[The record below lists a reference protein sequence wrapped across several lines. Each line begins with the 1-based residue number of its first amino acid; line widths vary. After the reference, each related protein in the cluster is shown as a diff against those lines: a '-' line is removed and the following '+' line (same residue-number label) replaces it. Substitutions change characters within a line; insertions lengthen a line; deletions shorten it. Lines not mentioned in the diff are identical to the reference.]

1 MIRAAGSSAS
11 SSRLVR
17 EHEVEQLPSGL
28 ISLLGGKWTTCRVL
42 ALDALQLVLAR
53 LDGAEPAAQPLPLL
67 GSAVDPNQ
75 TVPQLSAL
83 RPRLQQQLPDH
94 AQRDA
99 QVDHL
104 IASYGLRAEE
114 VIHHAQQS
122 AELEPLSEVL
132 PICRAEWRFNIAQEW
147 ATTCSDLLSRR
158 SRLALL
164 DQQETARLSAMAS
177 ELLEES
183 GSTSPIN
190 HQQ

>member
-1 MIRAAGSSAS
+1 M
-11 SSRLVR
+11 
-17 EHEVEQLPSGL
+17 
-28 ISLLGGKWTTCRVL
+28 
-42 ALDALQLVLAR
+42 
-53 LDGAEPAAQPLPLL
+53 
-67 GSAVDPNQ
+67 
-75 TVPQLSAL
+75 
-83 RPRLQQQLPDH
+83 PDH